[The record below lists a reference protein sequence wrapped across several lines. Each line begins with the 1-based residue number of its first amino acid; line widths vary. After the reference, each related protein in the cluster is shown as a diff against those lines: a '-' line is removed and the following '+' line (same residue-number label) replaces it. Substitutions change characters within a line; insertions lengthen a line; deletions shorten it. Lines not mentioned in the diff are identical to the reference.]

1 MLREIKVGIEGK
13 ASTVVNKGNTAMAY
27 GSGAVN
33 VFATPAMVALME
45 KAALSSVDP
54 LLDAGYTTVGTK
66 IEVKHMAATP
76 MGMNVTATSRLV
88 EVNGKR
94 LLFNIEVKDEVD
106 LVGTGVHERFIV
118 ELAGF
123 IKRVEGKAASK

>member
-1 MLREIKVGIEGK
+1 MSGLQVGIEGK
-13 ASTVVNKGNTAMAY
+13 ASIVVNNDNTAMAY

-33 VFATPAMVALME
+33 VFATPALVGLME

-66 IEVKHMAATP
+66 IDVKHLAATP
-76 MGMNVTATSRLV
+76 IGMNVTATSRLV

-94 LLFNIEVKDEVD
+94 LLFNIEVRDEAD
-106 LVGTGVHERFIV
+106 LVGTGVHERFII

-123 IKRVEGKAASK
+123 IKRVESKAAKQ

>member
-1 MLREIKVGIEGK
+1 MSGLQVGIEGK
-13 ASTVVNKGNTAMAY
+13 ASIVVNNDNTAMAY

-33 VFATPAMVALME
+33 VFATPALVGLME

-66 IEVKHMAATP
+66 IDVKHLAATP
-76 MGMNVTATSRLV
+76 IGMNVTATSRLM

-94 LLFNIEVKDEVD
+94 LLFNIEVRDEVD
-106 LVGTGVHERFIV
+106 LVGTGVHERFII

-123 IKRVEGKAASK
+123 IKRVESKAAKQ

>member
-1 MLREIKVGIEGK
+1 MSGLQVGIEGK
-13 ASTVVNKGNTAMAY
+13 ASIVVNNDNTAMAY

-33 VFATPAMVALME
+33 VFATPALIGLME

-66 IEVKHMAATP
+66 IDVKHLAATP
-76 MGMNVTATSRLV
+76 IGMNVTATSRLV

-94 LLFNIEVKDEVD
+94 LLFNIEVRDEVD
-106 LVGTGVHERFIV
+106 LVGTGVHERFII
-118 ELAGF
+118 ELSGF
-123 IKRVEGKAASK
+123 IKRVESKAAKQ